1 MLTETLGDKK
11 IHFVTKTKIP
21 NFFLRLI
28 VLLVKKKVTQNS
40 AYGRHRSSRPMRIEE
55 STPKE
60 NFFFGCMDGRT
71 EVRTYRRGG
80 WGGVTCHAKAVKLC
94 MKLSR

>member
-11 IHFVTKTKIP
+11 NTFCDKDKNSKFFSSTNCFVGE
-21 NFFLRLI
+21 
-28 VLLVKKKVTQNS
+28 KKVTQNS